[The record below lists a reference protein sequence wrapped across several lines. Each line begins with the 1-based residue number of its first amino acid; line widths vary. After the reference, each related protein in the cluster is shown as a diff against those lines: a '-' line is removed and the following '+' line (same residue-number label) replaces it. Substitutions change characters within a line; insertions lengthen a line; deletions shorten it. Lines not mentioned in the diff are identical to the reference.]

1 MGADDNRPW
10 SALAVHHPGFP
21 LLTAKTLNAIGRL
34 APGTAAK
41 NSALA
46 EALTQAGIDKD
57 SIGVAIGD
65 LLARR
70 VVAQKGRQDARSG
83 LYWRRAGHFRP
94 RRVPV
99 LRRASREKRRLSLY
113 SRGANGVGLQT
124 PPGRQIDCGTPGGA
138 RIGAA
143 KAYRDY
149 SGNRAFGRLLSVG
162 SLARVRF
169 RVALMYWTK
178 PARVLDFHD
187 GW

>member
-57 SIGVAIGD
+57 SIGAAIGD
-65 LLARR
+65 CLQGEPPRKTQAGRSRRSLPASGRALSTAASSCFAASQPRKAAAVPLLPGG
-70 VVAQKGRQDARSG
+70 K
-83 LYWRRAGHFRP
+83 WRR
-94 RRVPV
+94 
-99 LRRASREKRRLSLY
+99 LT
-113 SRGANGVGLQT
+113 N
-124 PPGRQIDCGTPGGA
+124 PPGRQIDCGTLGGA

-162 SLARVRF
+162 ALARVRF

>member
-1 MGADDNRPW
+1 MQSAGWHLAPRPRIAR
-10 SALAVHHPGFP
+10 SPKRSHKRASI
-21 LLTAKTLNAIGRL
+21 KTRL
-34 APGTAAK
+34 APQLAIACKASRRAK
-41 NSALA
+41 
-46 EALTQAGIDKD
+46 
-57 SIGVAIGD
+57 
-65 LLARR
+65 R
-70 VVAQKGRQDARSG
+70 RQDARAG
-83 LYWRRAGHFRP
+83 LYRRRAGRFRP

-124 PPGRQIDCGTPGGA
+124 PPGRQIDCGTLGGA

-162 SLARVRF
+162 ALARVRF